1 MEVHHHSHTAR
12 KKWTHYFWEFLMLFL
27 AVFCG
32 FLAEYQLEHEIEK
45 DREKQ
50 FIKSLLIDLG
60 KDRTTLQTGVDKGWI
75 PVAYND
81 SLSKTLREKP
91 LLGKEK
97 RIYHFFLLYT
107 TLIDFTYHE
116 RTISQL
122 KNSGGF
128 RLIRD
133 QKVSD
138 AILDYDTYMKQ
149 SVELAE
155 SAWTS
160 NLINNDIQTN
170 SQVFEIYRVQDL
182 QKNALSNLRT
192 PGNVNY
198 PNDLKLLTYDDK
210 SIVKVLNS
218 MAMVRGNDELKYNRS
233 IEALEMNK
241 KLDSLIK
248 KEYHLK

>member
-1 MEVHHHSHTAR
+1 MEVHAHTHTER

-32 FLAEYQLEHEIEK
+32 FFAEYQLEHKIEK

-50 FIKSLLIDLG
+50 FIKSLLIDLD
-60 KDRTTLQTGVDKGWI
+60 KDRTTLQIGVDKGWI
-75 PVAYND
+75 PVTYND
-81 SLSKTLREKP
+81 SLSKTLQERP
-91 LLGKEK
+91 LKGKEK
-97 RIYHFFLLYT
+97 KIYHFFLLYT
-107 TLIDFTYHE
+107 TLIDFTYHD

-138 AILDYDTYMKQ
+138 AILEYDTYMKQ

-160 NLINNDIQTN
+160 NLINNDILIN
-170 SQVFEIYRVQDL
+170 SQIFEIYRVQNL
-182 QKNALSNLRT
+182 QENALSNLPT
-192 PGNVNY
+192 PENVDY
-198 PNDLKLLTYDDK
+198 PNDLKLLTYDES

-218 MAMVRGNDELKYNRS
+218 MAMVRGNDETKYKRS
-233 IEALEMNK
+233 IEALKMNK
-241 KLDSLIK
+241 KLDSLIR
-248 KEYHLK
+248 KEYHLN

>member
-1 MEVHHHSHTAR
+1 MEVHHHAHTAR
-12 KKWTHYFWEFLMLFL
+12 KKWPHYFWEFLMLFL

-32 FLAEYQLEHEIEK
+32 FLAEYQLEHKIEK

-50 FIKSLLIDLG
+50 FIKSLWIDLD
-60 KDRTTLQTGVDKGWI
+60 KDRITLQEGVEKGWI
-75 PVAYND
+75 PVTYND
-81 SLSKTLREKP
+81 SLSKVPRERP
-91 LLGKEK
+91 LQGNEK
-97 RIYHFFLLYT
+97 KIYHFFLLYT
-107 TLIDFTYHE
+107 NLIDFTYHD

-138 AILDYDTYMKQ
+138 AILDYDTYMRQ

-160 NLINNDIQTN
+160 NLINNDIRIN
-170 SQVFEIYRVQDL
+170 SQTFEIYRVQSL
-182 QKNALSNLRT
+182 QKDALANIT
-192 PGNVNY
+192 APEKVNY
-198 PNDLKLLTYDDK
+198 PDHLKLLTYDENT
-210 SIVKVLNS
+210 IVRVLNS
-218 MAMVRGNDELKYNRS
+218 MAMVRGNDEEKYKRS

-241 KLDSLIK
+241 KLDALIRE
-248 KEYHLK
+248 EYHLD